1 MARRTPQTFQ
11 KRQREQ
17 KRAEKATRK
26 LAKREE
32 RKLGFVSDDTNP
44 VDVPLPDAADAAD
57 QGDEGKAADGAV
69 TPSD

>member
-1 MARRTPQTFQ
+1 VARRTPQTFQ

-26 LAKREE
+26 LAKREA
-32 RKLGFVSDDTNP
+32 RKQGLVSDDMNP
-44 VDVPLPDAADAAD
+44 ADVPLSDTS
-57 QGDEGKAADGAV
+57 DEGEAGDGEAVDENV